1 MSAIK
6 AEPHSKG
13 TFRLAVHF
21 SAQYSKLAYL
31 RGASN
36 TPQLQGLSQ
45 FMKATSAARILAC
58 AALSVFFLGTSAAR
72 ATDMQ
77 QLVQETQQMSHES
90 EHLTLVWWIPQEFWE
105 ASLISNPNVTPA
117 ARKQMLSALED
128 YQIVA
133 LFRARA
139 GINGLTEVPPKE
151 EMLANAHFDLNGKA
165 VEPLDVAKIGVGAQ
179 TLVATLKPLLG
190 GMLGQL
196 GQGMQLVVYPSK
208 LDGKRLIDPN
218 KPGGFQYTLY
228 NQSFH
233 WRLPLASLLPKK
245 LDPSTKEEFPGN
257 FDFNP
262 YTGAKLISK

>member
-1 MSAIK
+1 
-6 AEPHSKG
+6 
-13 TFRLAVHF
+13 
-21 SAQYSKLAYL
+21 
-31 RGASN
+31 
-36 TPQLQGLSQ
+36 
-45 FMKATSAARILAC
+45 MKATSVARIFAG
-58 AALSVFFLGTSAAR
+58 AALCVFFLGSSAAR

-90 EHLTLVWWIPQEFWE
+90 EHLALVWWIPQEFWE
-105 ASLISNPNVTPA
+105 TSLNANPNVTPA

-128 YQIVA
+128 FQIVA

-139 GINGLTEVPPKE
+139 GANGLTEVPPKE
-151 EMLANAHFDLNGKA
+151 DMLANARFDLNGKTI
-165 VEPLDVAKIGVGAQ
+165 EPLDPAKISAGAQ
-179 TLVATLKPLLG
+179 ALVATIKPLLG

-218 KPGGFQYTLY
+218 KPGGFQYTFY
-228 NQSFH
+228 DQRFH

-245 LDPSTKEEFPGN
+245 MDPTTKEEFPGN

-262 YTGAKLISK
+262 YTGGKLISK